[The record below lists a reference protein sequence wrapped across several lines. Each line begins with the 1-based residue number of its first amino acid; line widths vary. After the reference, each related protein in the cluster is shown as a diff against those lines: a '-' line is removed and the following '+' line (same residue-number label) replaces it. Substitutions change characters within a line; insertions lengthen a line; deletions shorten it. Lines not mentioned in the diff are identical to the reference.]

1 MQVCRPQNSTLQNQ
15 RAIYLLLLANS
26 ISGVAQGIAMLAV
39 PWYFTGIIHQQE
51 LFGKI
56 YFAITCVSLVW
67 GMYAGALIDR
77 YDRKKIFLAI
87 NLSGLALASLVSA
100 TGFYLG
106 ELHWSMVALVF
117 AATAF
122 IYNIHF
128 PNLYAFAQEITD
140 KNHYSRVT
148 SLLEI
153 QGQLTFTISGGLAA
167 MMLQGFDGR
176 LALAGQNYLL
186 PFQFQ
191 PWKIHEIFSLG
202 VLAYIITFLLIWRI
216 RSLPVIEKKT
226 DTSHL
231 RDRLKAGISF
241 LRNQPLIMHF
251 GNSSLLVFL
260 TILVFGTYVATFY
273 VDSYLHQSADVYAL
287 SDMTFSFGSLLAG
300 FLTTK
305 VFKEREAVKGIII
318 LSAVSGLMYLTM
330 ITHHSAF
337 LFCAANFVIGAC
349 NASIRIQR
357 VTYMFHHIP
366 NHIIGRT
373 GSIFF
378 MINVFLR
385 MCLIGFLTIPFFHK
399 GTNVVY
405 AVMLM
410 GMICFAA
417 AIILGLLKS
426 DLEKTKE
433 ID

>member
-1 MQVCRPQNSTLQNQ
+1 M
-15 RAIYLLLLANS
+15 
-26 ISGVAQGIAMLAV
+26 AQGIAMLAV

-87 NLSGLALASLVSA
+87 NFSGLVLISLVSL
-100 TGFYLG
+100 TGFYFR

-128 PNLYAFAQEITD
+128 PNLYAFAQEITNKD
-140 KNHYSRVT
+140 NYSRVT

-167 MMLQGFDGR
+167 MMLQGFDGK
-176 LALAGQNYLL
+176 LTIGEQSYQL
-186 PFQFQ
+186 PFHFQ
-191 PWKIHEIFSLG
+191 SWKIYEIFSLG
-202 VLAYIITFLLIWRI
+202 VVAYIITFLLISRI
-216 RSLPVIEKKT
+216 RSMPVVHKKT
-226 DTSHL
+226 DVGRL
-231 RDRLKAGISF
+231 RDRLQAGISF
-241 LRNQPLIMHF
+241 LRNHPVIMHF
-251 GNSSLLVFL
+251 GNTTLLVFL

-305 VFKEREAVKGIII
+305 VFKEKEAVKGIII
-318 LSAVSGLMYLTM
+318 LSTVSGLMYLTM
-330 ITHHSAF
+330 VTHHSAF

-357 VTYMFHHIP
+357 ITYMFHHIP

-405 AVMLM
+405 AVLLM
-410 GMICFAA
+410 SIICFVAA
-417 AIILGLLKS
+417 FILAVLKRN
-426 DLEKTKE
+426 LEESTE
-433 ID
+433 LD